1 MSKEGWPCE
10 GLGNQMANVDGR
22 KFSPV
27 LEEKGILNERKKKK
41 WKINE
46 EIKKTLTAKSRIKI
60 YVLAS

>member
-10 GLGNQMANVDGR
+10 GLGNQMAYVDGR

-27 LEEKGILNERKKKK
+27 LEEKGILNERKKK

>member
-27 LEEKGILNERKKKK
+27 LEEKGILNERKKK